1 LGLADE
7 VAFGPQ
13 SGNDT
18 IMDLERKRVEEALR
32 ESEERFR
39 TLVQFSFDV
48 YWETDAEHRFVRQEF
63 AEGLA
68 NAPAAGSEIPTAQWT
83 RRRVDSRVIFGLLQ
97 KALEWPNIVWS
108 GGLRPFS
115 PGMLPATAG

>member
-1 LGLADE
+1 MGLADE

-18 IMDLERKRVEEALR
+18 IIDNDTMDFERERVEEALR

-39 TLVQFSFDV
+39 TLVQFSVDV
-48 YWETDAEHRFVRQEF
+48 YWETDAQHRFVRQEF

-68 NAPAAGSEIPTAQWT
+68 NAPAPGSEIGKT
-83 RRRVDSRVIFGLLQ
+83 R
-97 KALEWPNIVWS
+97 
-108 GGLRPFS
+108 
-115 PGMLPATAG
+115 